1 MRRLWWRNSK
11 ASTQQRAC
19 NCLHFLSKSTHT
31 LSFLTAALNDHFYG
45 IQAYLVCSSNSTVPC
60 WLQTKTAKGSF
71 VKMCFTHI
79 FQLTVHGHAMQKKQA
94 QQTYWKCNKWFSL
107 KNEWHFCLT
116 WLYCIFPFVCVRCKR
131 RRYKWLKEMFLSY
144 WIFRFLAWGGASCR
158 NSREIVIYSKE
169 GFYQPTNCLQET
181 AAREELA
188 AVCDFGF

>member
-1 MRRLWWRNSK
+1 MKVGLNAILLYVSKLLANAAGPSLMRRLWWRNSK

-79 FQLTVHGHAMQKKQA
+79 FQLTVHGHAMQKKISTTDILKMYQMVFF
-94 QQTYWKCNKWFSL
+94 KKWM
-107 KNEWHFCLT
+107 T
-116 WLYCIFPFVCVRCKR
+116 
-131 RRYKWLKEMFLSY
+131 FLPY
-144 WIFRFLAWGGASCR
+144 LAVLHLSICMC
-158 NSREIVIYSKE
+158 EV
-169 GFYQPTNCLQET
+169 
-181 AAREELA
+181 
-188 AVCDFGF
+188 